1 MAGRD
6 QIKRQKEYN
15 KLVSEG
21 TERYREFQGI
31 FESIAGELG
40 QKQVNYAKE
49 AKREYDGLVS
59 ISRKL
64 ADNEEEINELNDKQ
78 LDALRSQAASNVKQ
92 IKQTIDKV
100 ALKGAENEQE
110 EALLKAKS
118 DGLIIEDD
126 LLKKID
132 NQIQLR
138 KEANRLM
145 GVAGGLL
152 SALNEAAGPF
162 AKALK
167 LDQVEKDMK
176 KVADRVADTGEG
188 FGKIQVLAAGVGS
201 AIGSAFSTIT
211 DPAVV
216 IGSVLSA
223 FGDIQKSQKEFRQQ
237 TGQSVDQFADIS
249 STLASNTDQLKAAT
263 ALTKELNVNASVIF
277 SPETI
282 AEVAELTEFM
292 GMGAHEAAQ
301 LAKFSKLS
309 GQELSKTTADMESN
323 FKNFVYTERTGLNF
337 KKVMDDVGSVSSAVS
352 MSLGS
357 NPDAIMD
364 AALAAGKLG
373 ISLQKVDEIAGSLL
387 DFESSIAAEMEAEL
401 LIGKELNLEKA
412 RQAALNNDL
421 ATVAEELAK
430 NEGAMKAFATGNRIQ
445 QEAVAKAMGMSR
457 EEMAKMIYQQKLQ
470 NGLSEQQAAD
480 AANMSLE
487 DAKRL
492 TAQESIAKA
501 MEKVAQAAANILD
514 FFMPIL
520 DNAFVLHA
528 TLLTTAAIIGGK
540 MLIGLRGSLKEMS
553 GMVKASLDFLKNT
566 KASEILL
573 GKFYKGGQFM
583 KGGGQAQKGGQRA
596 GGLLGK
602 FTKNIGGSATETA
615 SKQSEKLKKITDNS
629 KGLKPTVG
637 AGILSFF
644 TGLTGGLKLFAKG
657 MATMTPFGPVGL
669 VAPLALAA
677 LTSSLIPL
685 GFALALAAPAFK
697 AFGTIITS
705 IFSGVATVVTAVAA
719 GLVSMMGAVTMDN
732 IGPMLLLGPALL
744 GIAAGL
750 AAMALAGPGA
760 LPIIGALG
768 ALALVAAPLA
778 ALAGVFGGD
787 DGGDDEESEIV
798 KKLDQLIAVVEK
810 GGDVFMD
817 GNKVG
822 RSLTLTSSQVG

>member
-49 AKREYDGLVS
+49 VKREYDGLVS

-176 KVADRVADTGEG
+176 K
-188 FGKIQVLAAGVGS
+188 
-201 AIGSAFSTIT
+201 
-211 DPAVV
+211 
-216 IGSVLSA
+216 A

-685 GFALALAAPAFK
+685 GFALALAAF
-697 AFGTIITS
+697 
-705 IFSGVATVVTAVAA
+705 
-719 GLVSMMGAVTMDN
+719 
-732 IGPMLLLGPALL
+732 
-744 GIAAGL
+744 
-750 AAMALAGPGA
+750 
-760 LPIIGALG
+760 
-768 ALALVAAPLA
+768 
-778 ALAGVFGGD
+778 
-787 DGGDDEESEIV
+787 
-798 KKLDQLIAVVEK
+798 
-810 GGDVFMD
+810 
-817 GNKVG
+817 
-822 RSLTLTSSQVG
+822 